1 MGLVPKTLAWT
12 LAAASWA
19 CIGVPETAADD
30 TSAKPKVTY
39 QDDLTAVFRESCF
52 GCHNADKAKG
62 GLNLAT
68 FSSMMAGGSSGTA
81 IEPGDPDN
89 SYLYLLVT
97 HQSEPHMPLN
107 SPKLPEAKLAIIRRF
122 IEDGAL
128 ERIGSKPQ
136 AKTEHSELKLS
147 SVPTAQPDGPPPMPP
162 RLPLEPVM
170 HTARATAI
178 TALAVSP
185 WAPLAAVAGQQQV
198 LLYNTDSM
206 QLIGVLPFPEGVPH
220 VLRFSR
226 NGKLLL
232 AGGGHEAKSGRVV
245 LWDVAT
251 GKRVTEI
258 GDEFDVVL
266 AADISPDQSLVA
278 LGGPSKVVRIFST
291 ATGELVNQIKKHT
304 DWITAL
310 SFSPDNVLLA
320 TGDRNGE
327 VLVWEAAKAREYLTL
342 HAHTGAITALSWRAD
357 GNSVASA
364 SDDGSIRLW
373 ELENGKQTKT
383 WNAHG
388 GVQWVEYCRDG
399 RLLTCGRD
407 RQVKLWAADGKQ
419 QGKDMLLA
427 DSALR
432 AAATGD
438 AGRIIA
444 GDWTGEVRV
453 WNSAD
458 GKQLGTLSANPQ
470 KLDDLL
476 AAAKKQL
483 AAKQA
488 EGAQLAKAGAGS
500 AFQAERSVVVLAS
513 TQKSLDAGS
522 AAEEKMKAKLSQLQK
537 SVEQATAEAGNLK
550 SELASQESAAAELAE
565 AIAKAQ
571 QAAEKLPADPE
582 ISQALEKLKSSLEG
596 ISAKVVSTRKSLEEN
611 TKELAAAQEKLAE
624 ATKATDKLAADS
636 GSARHE
642 IDALSRAAK
651 AAAEKA
657 SADKQ
662 AADRAASAAAGAQA
676 EVDRWAAEIEFAH
689 SAEGSDAG
697 K

>member
-1 MGLVPKTLAWT
+1 MDWAAKTLIWM
-12 LAAASWA
+12 LAVAGPA
-19 CIGVPETAADD
+19 IGVSALAADD
-30 TSAKPKVTY
+30 APTKKINY
-39 QDDLTAVFRESCF
+39 QDDLAPVFRESCF

-62 GLNLAT
+62 GLNLT
-68 FSSMMAGGSSGTA
+68 NFSSMMSGGSSGTV
-81 IEPGDPDN
+81 IEPGDPAN
-89 SYLYLLVT
+89 SYLYQLVT
-97 HQSEPHMPLN
+97 HESEPHMPLN

-136 AKTEHSELKLS
+136 AKTEHPELKLT
-147 SVPTAQPDGPPPMPP
+147 TAAMTQPEGPPPMPP
-162 RLPLEPVM
+162 RLPLEPVI

-206 QLIGVLPFPEGVPH
+206 QLLGVLPFPEGVPH
-220 VLRFSR
+220 VLRFSG

-232 AGGGHEAKSGRVV
+232 AGGGHEATSGRVV
-245 LWDVAT
+245 LWDVTT

-310 SFSPDNVLLA
+310 AFSPDNVLLA

-342 HAHTGAITALSWRAD
+342 HAHTASITALSWRAD
-357 GNSVASA
+357 GNALASA

-373 ELENGKQTKT
+373 ELENGKQIKT

-399 RLLTCGRD
+399 RLVTCGRD
-407 RQVKLWAADGKQ
+407 RQVKLWTADGKQ
-419 QGKDMLLA
+419 QGKDMPLA
-427 DSALR
+427 DLAIR
-432 AAATGD
+432 AAVTSD
-438 AGRIIA
+438 AGRIIG

-453 WNSAD
+453 WSTVD
-458 GKQLGTLSANPQ
+458 GKQLGTLSANPP
-470 KLDDLL
+470 KLEELL
-476 AAAKKQL
+476 AAAKKKL
-483 AAKQA
+483 S
-488 EGAQLAKAGAGS
+488 AQQSEHERLAKV
-500 AFQAERSVVVLAS
+500 AEAS
-513 TQKSLDAGS
+513 TD
-522 AAEEKMKAKLSQLQK
+522 
-537 SVEQATAEAGNLK
+537 
-550 SELASQESAAAELAE
+550 
-565 AIAKAQ
+565 
-571 QAAEKLPADPE
+571 
-582 ISQALEKLKSSLEG
+582 
-596 ISAKVVSTRKSLEEN
+596 
-611 TKELAAAQEKLAE
+611 AAAQ
-624 ATKATDKLAADS
+624 AADAAKVA
-636 GSARHE
+636 G
-642 IDALSRAAK
+642 DRAA
-651 AAAEKA
+651 
-657 SADKQ
+657 ADKE
-662 AADRAASAAAGAQA
+662 AADRAATAVAGAQA
-676 EVDRWAAEIEFAH
+676 ELDRWAAEVKFAH
-689 SAEGSDAG
+689 SADAADGG